1 MKDYGDQ
8 KLQQQ
13 MMMTYDNYNASKS
26 SCADTSWITASKPPE
41 HMKDLKHILK
51 TTEVF
56 ERL

>member
-41 HMKDLKHILK
+41 L
-51 TTEVF
+51 
-56 ERL
+56 

>member
-8 KLQQQ
+8 KLQLR
-13 MMMTYDNYNASKS
+13 MTTTYNYNASKS
-26 SCADTSWITASKPPE
+26 SCADTSWMTASKLPE
-41 HMKDLKHILK
+41 HMKDLIHILK